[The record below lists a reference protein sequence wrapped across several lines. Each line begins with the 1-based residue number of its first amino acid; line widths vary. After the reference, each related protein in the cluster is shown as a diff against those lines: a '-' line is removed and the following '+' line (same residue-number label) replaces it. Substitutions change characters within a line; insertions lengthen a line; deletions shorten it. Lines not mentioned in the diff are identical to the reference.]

1 MNYTKQIQDIAA
13 KLFAEGK
20 IDVFV
25 GYRLNG
31 FDDNHVPVLITDPQ
45 DVSKLVFTDKSVFNL
60 VNYLKTDHTRRK
72 RVGLVVKG
80 CDSRSLNLMLTENQ
94 VKRENLYV
102 VGICCEGVV
111 DDAGQKMQNCTEC
124 VVPDAVVY
132 DELLGT
138 SCRDGS
144 GRDGSQ
150 THPYQTHPYMTH
162 PYMVNDDIL
171 ALAEKPLTERAAY
184 FEEVFENCIRCN
196 ACRHSCPLCYCAK
209 CCIDQETATLYNGA
223 NTTSAAFHA
232 LMTWSLHLAGRCV
245 DCRNCEKAC
254 PSHLPLHLLHKQ
266 NESVIYENFQEHL
279 AGVIPED
286 RGAFYKY
293 SLKDPDD
300 FIM

>member
-25 GYRLNG
+25 GYRVNG
-31 FDDNHVPVLITDPQ
+31 FDDNQVPVLITDPQ
-45 DVSKLVFTDKSVFNL
+45 DVSKLVFTNKSVFNL
-60 VNYLKTDHTRRK
+60 VNYLKSDHTRRK

-111 DDAGQKMQNCTEC
+111 DDAGKKMQNCVEC
-124 VVPDAVVY
+124 VVPDAVVS

-138 SCRDGS
+138 PSAIVPK
-144 GRDGSQ
+144 
-150 THPYQTHPYMTH
+150 PYVT
-162 PYMVNDDIL
+162 NSDIAAL
-171 ALAEKPLTERAAY
+171 ALKPLTERAAY
-184 FEEVFENCIRCN
+184 FEEVFESCIRCN

-223 NTTSAAFHA
+223 NTTSGAFHA

>member
-1 MNYTKQIQDIAA
+1 MNYTKQIQEIAT
-13 KLFAEGK
+13 KLFSEGK

-25 GYRLNG
+25 GYRVNG
-31 FDDNHVPVLITDPQ
+31 FNDNQVPALITDPQ

-80 CDSRSLNLMLTENQ
+80 CDSRSLNLMLTESQ

-111 DDAGQKMQNCTEC
+111 DDAGQKMQNCMEC
-124 VVPDAVVY
+124 VVPDALVS

-138 SCRDGS
+138 PS
-144 GRDGSQ
+144 GQ
-150 THPYQTHPYMTH
+150 KPYT
-162 PYMVNDDIL
+162 VNVDIA
-171 ALAEKPLTERAAY
+171 ALAAKPLTERTSY

-209 CCIDQETATLYNGA
+209 CCIDQETSTLYHGA
-223 NTTSAAFHA
+223 NTTSSAFHA

-293 SLKDPDD
+293 SLQDPDD

>member
-1 MNYTKQIQDIAA
+1 MDYSNQIRDIAA

-25 GYRLNG
+25 GYRMSG
-31 FDDNHVPVLITDPQ
+31 FDDNQVPVVITDPKETS
-45 DVSKLVFTDKSVFNL
+45 VLVFTEKSVFNL
-60 VNYLKTDHTRRK
+60 TNYLKADHTRNK

-80 CDSRSLNLMLTENQ
+80 CDSRSLNLLLTESQ
-94 VKRENLYV
+94 VKRDKLYIIGV
-102 VGICCEGVV
+102 ACEGVV
-111 DDAGQKMQNCTEC
+111 DDKGNKMQNCMEC
-124 VVPDAVVY
+124 FIPDAVVY
-132 DELLGT
+132 DEMLGKLQGNK
-138 SCRDGS
+138 D
-144 GRDGSQ
+144 
-150 THPYQTHPYMTH
+150 YI
-162 PYMVNDDIL
+162 VNADITEL
-171 ALAEKPLTERAAY
+171 ATKGLVERREY
-184 FEEVFENCIRCN
+184 FEEIFENCIRCN

-209 CCIDQETATLYNGA
+209 CCIDQETSTLYNGT
-223 NTTSAAFHA
+223 NTSSSAFHA

-266 NESVIYENFQEHL
+266 NEKVIYENFQNHL
-279 AGVIPED
+279 AGVEEGD

>member
-1 MNYTKQIQDIAA
+1 MNYTKQIQEIAA
-13 KLFAEGK
+13 KLFAEDK

-25 GYRLNG
+25 GYRMNG
-31 FDDNHVPVLITDPQ
+31 FDDNQVPVLITGVNEIP
-45 DVSKLVFTDKSVFNL
+45 KLVFTDKSVFNL
-60 VNYLKTDHTRRK
+60 VNYLKPDHTRRK

-80 CDSRSLNLMLTENQ
+80 CDSRSLNLMLTESQ

-102 VGICCEGVV
+102 VGIACEGVT
-111 DDAGQKMQNCTEC
+111 DDAGQKMQNCTDC
-124 VVPDAVVY
+124 MVPDAVVF
-132 DELLGT
+132 DEMLGT
-138 SCRDGS
+138 PS
-144 GRDGSQ
+144 GSQ
-150 THPYQTHPYMTH
+150 PAAYKANADVT
-162 PYMVNDDIL
+162 
-171 ALAEKPLTERAAY
+171 ALASMPLPERAAY
-184 FEEVFENCIRCN
+184 FEEVFANCIRCN

-209 CCIDQETATLYNGA
+209 CCIDQETSTLYNGA

-279 AGVIPED
+279 AGVISED

>member
-25 GYRLNG
+25 GYRVNG
-31 FDDNHVPVLITDPQ
+31 FDDNQVPVLITDPQ

-60 VNYLKTDHTRRK
+60 VNYLKSDHTRRK

-111 DDAGQKMQNCTEC
+111 DDAGQKMQNCVEC
-124 VVPDAVVY
+124 VVPDAVVS

-138 SCRDGS
+138 SSNAGPK
-144 GRDGSQ
+144 
-150 THPYQTHPYMTH
+150 PYV
-162 PYMVNDDIL
+162 VNIDIAAL
-171 ALAEKPLTERAAY
+171 ALKPLTERAAY

>member
-25 GYRLNG
+25 GYRVNG
-31 FDDNHVPVLITDPQ
+31 FDDNQVPALITDPQ
-45 DVSKLVFTDKSVFNL
+45 DVPKLVFTDKSVFNL
-60 VNYLKTDHTRRK
+60 VNYLKSEHTRRK

-80 CDSRSLNLMLTENQ
+80 CDSRSLNLMLTESQ

-102 VGICCEGVV
+102 IGICCEGVV
-111 DDAGQKMQNCTEC
+111 DETGQKMQNCVEC
-124 VVPDAVVY
+124 AVPDAVVS

-138 SCRDGS
+138 PMSGS
-144 GRDGSQ
+144 LTLTYR
-150 THPYQTHPYMTH
+150 
-162 PYMVNDDIL
+162 VNADIAKL
-171 ALAEKPLTERAAY
+171 SEMPLTERAAY

-223 NTTSAAFHA
+223 NTTSSAFHA

>member
-25 GYRLNG
+25 GYRVNG
-31 FDDNHVPVLITDPQ
+31 FDDNQVPVLITDPQ

-80 CDSRSLNLMLTENQ
+80 CDSRSLNLMLTESQ

-132 DELLGT
+132 DELLGVGRT
-138 SCRDGS
+138 LSGS
-144 GRDGSQ
+144 ETLTGSKRY
-150 THPYQTHPYMTH
+150 T
-162 PYMVNDDIL
+162 VNVDIT